1 MQKLAKR
8 QKQACKQNMKEACKK
23 QTTNQQ
29 KANKKRSKSK
39 QQTNKTCFF
48 CFFCLVCLG
57 EPFRE
62 CSIFCIFTKASKNTF
77 CIFWLFVVWFAW
89 GNLLRNLAFFA
100 FWASEHTSAG
110 EPMGVR
116 KKLIRQILKKRPREP
131 EDAWGRIAGGTLGSG
146 CQVQ

>member
-1 MQKLAKR
+1 M
-8 QKQACKQNMKEACKK
+8 
-23 QTTNQQ
+23 Q
-29 KANKKRSKSK
+29 KANKKLAKSYQKVSNK
-39 QQTNKTCFF
+39 QKLLF

-62 CSIFCIFTKASKNTF
+62 CSIFFFAFLTKASKNTF

-89 GNLLRNLAFFA
+89 GNLLRNLAFLA

-131 EDAWGRIAGGTLGSG
+131 EGAWGTIAGGTLGSG
-146 CQVQ
+146 AQITNQQQKVKTPKQSLLGKKENEQ